1 MDGGSGTAF
10 DARRVGVRVLDASLP
25 LSQALC
31 DVVLSGASAD
41 GPIDLSR
48 TMVLVPGGR
57 LSASLT
63 RRLIAQ
69 AKAAGRPL
77 FAPTIVTPK
86 RFGPNLVEPT
96 RALLGPLGAVLSWHE
111 VLCRS
116 IAAGDGFAAQVAALF
131 GVAEAPD
138 ARLCLRIARRVQRL
152 SAEAAGAMMSLAEL
166 AGHAAVCAR
175 SDVAA
180 KVAVLAEF
188 AVRRTAVLQEGG
200 VADRDESIRDAVR
213 EGRVLTDG
221 VSRVVVLLADP
232 EPIQRRLL
240 ELLAASGVRVEVC
253 VHRDD
258 GVDGAG
264 FPIPARW
271 ESHAFPQGVI
281 PSASIRVGGR
291 PNESAEV
298 AVETIRAVS
307 AGRAPRSTGQA
318 PLSSDELFVM
328 APEDETSR
336 ALERALALAG
346 APTATVE
353 ARPFGATRLGTL
365 LERLA
370 DLVGEGSAESL
381 AAFVRQDDVAR
392 WLSRVDG
399 LGDVEDA
406 GDCVTDYRAE
416 TLVGD
421 WRDEPVRVYRDD
433 RGETSGFAADY
444 AKVRGAVLR
453 LVAPLEGTKH
463 ASAWA
468 LPLRAVLAEISGA
481 SATQRAE
488 CWERDGA
495 RDQTPDH
502 TPDQTARFANEAA
515 ASVRLLD
522 AELSQLNDLPAAFA
536 APVACREAIALLLS
550 ELAGEEI
557 RGPRRA
563 DGVTVG
569 GWLDAGMADEP
580 HIVLAGF
587 AEGQVPEGTVTDP
600 LLPDGI
606 RAAVG
611 MMSGMRR
618 AARDAWILDGILLR
632 AKARATQP
640 GGASVSF
647 VVPRQTEAGDPLKPS
662 RFLLRVED
670 DALPERVA
678 LLFPTEVDSER
689 PRIEAAGG
697 SVARFER
704 TPPIKPAT
712 DAKQRIESVSVTAFK
727 SYLQCPY
734 LFQLRYDPRLRL
746 GDVDER
752 AMELDARSFGNLVHA
767 ALERWGDEERAGGRR
782 TEDAETIERDA
793 GAYLDAIVKRLY
805 PKSCAAAVR
814 VQVELA
820 RRRIRRFAQLQAEQ
834 AREGWKVCH
843 VELSFQRQPV
853 AGTRQAPRLPDA
865 NGLFLTGRIDRVDQ
879 HDALGYRAL
888 DYKTGAKADSPTA
901 THVKKSRADAANPAG
916 SRWVDLQ
923 LPLYRVLLRS
933 MSPSIGV
940 GVAGLGYINLAPT
953 AEKSGFVML
962 DAKKV
967 TDAMLDEAEALAADI
982 VRKIQA
988 GEFTPDERV
997 PIGAD
1002 DALAPIWGLGQRGL
1016 VDAGAIGSKGGDE

>member
-1 MDGGSGTAF
+1 MGGGRMEGGSDTSSDVRG
-10 DARRVGVRVLDASLP
+10 ARVRVLEASLP

-31 DVVLSGASAD
+31 EVVLSEASTE

-63 RRLIAQ
+63 RRLIAR

-96 RALLGPLGAVLSWHE
+96 KRLLGPLGAVLSWHE

-116 IAAGDGFAAQVAALF
+116 IASGDGFAVQVAALF

-152 SAEAAGAMMSLAEL
+152 SAEAAGAMMSFAEL
-166 AGHAAVCAR
+166 AGHAAVHAR
-175 SDVAA
+175 ADVAA

-188 AVRRTAVLQEGG
+188 AVRRAAVLEEGG

-213 EGRVLTDG
+213 EGRVLADG
-221 VSRVVVLLADP
+221 VTRVVVLLADP
-232 EPIQRRLL
+232 EPVQRRLL

-253 VHRDD
+253 VHRED

-271 ESHAFPQGVI
+271 EGHAFPQGVI
-281 PSASIRVGGR
+281 PSASIRIGGR

-298 AVETIRAVS
+298 AVETIRELS
-307 AGRAPRSTGQA
+307 AGRAPLTT
-318 PLSSDELFVM
+318 DELLVM

-346 APTATVE
+346 APAATVE

-365 LERLA
+365 LERLS

-381 AAFVRQDDVAR
+381 AAFVRHDDVAR
-392 WLSRVDG
+392 WLSSVDG
-399 LGDVEDA
+399 LADVGDA

-421 WRDEPVRVYRDD
+421 WRDEPVRAYQDE
-433 RGETSGFAADY
+433 RGEISGFAADY

-453 LVAPLEGTKH
+453 LVGPLEGARH

-468 LPLRAVLAEISGA
+468 VPLRAVLAEVSGA
-481 SATQRAE
+481 SAAQRADYARRE
-488 CWERDGA
+488 GT
-495 RDQTPDH
+495 RDQTPDQ

-522 AELSQLNDLPAAFA
+522 EELSHLHDLPAAFA
-536 APVACREAIALLLS
+536 APVECREAIALFLS

-557 RGPRRA
+557 RGPRRT
-563 DGVTVG
+563 DGVTVV

-580 HIVLAGF
+580 HIVLTGF

-600 LLPDGI
+600 LLPDGV

-640 GGASVSF
+640 GGSSVSF

-670 DALPERVA
+670 EALPERVA
-678 LLFPTEVDSER
+678 ELFPTEVDSER
-689 PRIEAAGG
+689 PRVEAAGAAM
-697 SVARFER
+697 ARFER
-704 TPPIKPAT
+704 TPPIRPAT
-712 DAKQRIESVSVTAFK
+712 AEQLRIESVSVTAFK

-734 LFQLRYDPRLRL
+734 LFQLRYDPRLKL

-752 AMELDARSFGNLVHA
+752 AIELDARSFGNLVHA
-767 ALERWGDEERAGGRR
+767 ALERWGDEERAGDRR
-782 TEDAETIERDA
+782 TEDAEAIERDA
-793 GAYLDAIVKRLY
+793 GAHLDAIVKRLY

-834 AREGWKVCH
+834 AREGWRVCH
-843 VELSFQRQPV
+843 VELSFQRSPNV
-853 AGTRQAPRLPDA
+853 GARKAPRIPDES
-865 NGLFLTGRIDRVDQ
+865 GLLLTGRIDRVDL
-879 HDALGYRAL
+879 HGELGYRAL

-940 GVAGLGYINLAPT
+940 GVTGLGYINLAPT

-962 DAKKV
+962 DPKKV

-982 VRKIQA
+982 VGKIQA

-997 PIGAD
+997 PIGDD

-1016 VDAGAIGSKGGDE
+1016 EDAGAIGSDGGDE